1 MSITLKILSVLL
13 ISGVL
18 CVTLKKDNPEYSM
31 LIGLAAGVVT
41 ALLIFI
47 NVGESIY
54 FLIEKIEGYGIET
67 EYFSVAL
74 KALGIGYITSFVADA
89 CRDCGQTSLATKAE
103 LAGKTAIFII
113 SLPLLITVLDVA
125 VGFLK

>member
-1 MSITLKILSVLL
+1 MISVVKILGVLL
-13 ISGVL
+13 ISAVL
-18 CVTLKKDNPEYSM
+18 SVTLKKENPEY
-31 LIGLAAGVVT
+31 
-41 ALLIFI
+41 ALLVGLSAGIITMFLIFASL
-47 NVGESIY
+47 GDSIAY
-54 FLIEKIEGYGIET
+54 LIEKIESYGIKT

-89 CRDCGQTSLATKAE
+89 CRDCGQTSLASKAE

-113 SLPLLITVLDVA
+113 SLPLLITVLDIA

>member
-1 MSITLKILSVLL
+1 MSILIKVLGILIISGILS
-13 ISGVL
+13 
-18 CVTLKKDNPEYSM
+18 VTLKKESPEYSAV
-31 LIGLAAGVVT
+31 IGLAAGVVAT
-41 ALLIFI
+41 LLIF
-47 NVGESIY
+47 GSIGNAITG
-54 FLIEKIEGYGIET
+54 LIEKIEEYGIKT

-103 LAGKTAIFII
+103 LAGKCAIFVV
-113 SLPLLITVLDVA
+113 SLPLLMTVLDIA

>member
-1 MSITLKILSVLL
+1 MSALVKILGILI
-13 ISGVL
+13 ISGIL
-18 CVTLKKDNPEYSM
+18 SVTLKKESPEYSAV
-31 LIGLAAGVVT
+31 IGLAAGVVAT
-41 ALLIFI
+41 LLIF
-47 NVGESIY
+47 GSIGNAITG
-54 FLIEKIEGYGIET
+54 LIEKIEEYGIKT

-103 LAGKTAIFII
+103 LAGKCAIFVV
-113 SLPLLITVLDVA
+113 SLPLLMTVLDIA